1 MALLVGS
8 VHGPIMAKSSEGKG
22 LMAGHNKWSS
32 IKHKKGAKDKK
43 RAKIF
48 TKLIKEITVAARMG
62 GGDPGGNPRLRLALT
77 NARANNMPR
86 DNIER
91 AVKKGTGELEGV
103 NYEELTYEGYGP
115 SGVAILIQA
124 VTDNTNRTVSEV
136 RSALSKRGGNMGT
149 PGSVA
154 WMFEEKGLIT
164 VPAEAVDFD
173 IIFEAAVEAGA
184 EDVQEGGDHYQVVT
198 DRTELYDVSAA
209 LEQAEIKSE
218 EAKLAQIPT
227 NTIELTELELTK
239 KVLAL
244 IEALEDLDD
253 VQDVWANFDVSESV
267 AQALE
272 ED

>member
-1 MALLVGS
+1 
-8 VHGPIMAKSSEGKG
+8 
-22 LMAGHNKWSS
+22 MAGHNKWSS

-103 NYEELTYEGYGP
+103 SYEEVTYEGYGP
-115 SGVAILIQA
+115 SGVAILIQTL
-124 VTDNTNRTVSEV
+124 TDNTNRTVSEV
-136 RSALSKRGGNMGT
+136 RSTLSKRGGNMGT

-164 VPAEAVDFD
+164 VASEGNEFD
-173 IIFEAAVEAGA
+173 TIFEAAVEAGA
-184 EDVQEGGDHYQVVT
+184 EDVQESGEHYEVVT
-198 DRTELYDVSAA
+198 DRTELYDVSTA
-209 LEQAEIKSE
+209 LEQAEITAE

-227 NTIELTELELTK
+227 NTVELTELELAK
-239 KVLAL
+239 KILAL

-253 VQDVWANFDVSESV
+253 VQDVWANFDVSDGV

-272 ED
+272 GE